1 MFQRHRPV
9 MCQLTVCW
17 SEAQGCNMS
26 KEKGQGTLRRY
37 TLVSQGNFIVI
48 KIKGVTKVGHYIRLR
63 LKQGTVDIHNAL
75 VMLHNK
81 QSIV

>member
-17 SEAQGCNMS
+17 SERPEAQGCNVR
-26 KEKGQGTLRRY
+26 KEKGQGTSGGY

-48 KIKGVTKVGHYIRLR
+48 KIKGVTKVGHYFRLTMKKR
-63 LKQGTVDIHNAL
+63 TQLIHDR
-75 VMLHNK
+75 
-81 QSIV
+81 